1 MAIIQPQ
8 LSMEDSDFLIEESDL
23 VPVMG
28 FKQGWF
34 SGGCWGIAAAA
45 GGRARGKSPPSHPT
59 PAPLT
64 VRSSRYIVLD
74 RKSIPMVAWKEEKH

>member
-1 MAIIQPQ
+1 MQPQ
-8 LSMEDSDFLIEESDL
+8 FSMEDLDFLIEISDL
-23 VPVMG
+23 VPEMG
-28 FKQGWF
+28 FSPGWF
-34 SGGCWGIAAAA
+34 SGGCWGIPAAA
-45 GGRARGKSPPSHPT
+45 GGRARGKSPPS